1 MSSRDSGERP
11 VPLKSEP
18 ANPKIG
24 EMNSAGEVIG
34 FFYYGKNLGQTFRQV
49 K

>member
-18 ANPKIG
+18 AHPEIG
-24 EMNSAGEVIG
+24 GMNSAGEMHV
-34 FFYYGKNLGQTFRQV
+34 FLDCGKNLS
-49 K
+49 

>member
-18 ANPKIG
+18 KIG
-24 EMNSAGEVIG
+24 EMNSAGEVIV
-34 FFYYGKNLGQTFRQV
+34 FFYYGKNLGQTLGR
-49 K
+49 

>member
-18 ANPKIG
+18 KIG
-24 EMNSAGEVIG
+24 EMNSAGEVIV
-34 FFYYGKNLGQTFRQV
+34 FFTMEKPRPNF
-49 K
+49 